1 MAGKNEKKCSSITIN
16 YLNKLGNLGCIK
28 EQHLMPLAGRE
39 KGASGFARRGRSECL
54 FRVELKWLSID
65 VVHLNLSEAFLFCFC

>member
-1 MAGKNEKKCSSITIN
+1 MEFNAVTVDTTFYYAEQVTNGWQKNEKKCSSITIN

-39 KGASGFARRGRSECL
+39 KGAICSARTT
-54 FRVELKWLSID
+54 
-65 VVHLNLSEAFLFCFC
+65 